1 MTKAIAVA
9 KSMVSEIENIR
20 ESAIISTSI
29 EAVEFLTQLTLPIL
43 LPILIILSVE

>member
-9 KSMVSEIENIR
+9 KSMVSEIETIR
-20 ESAIISTSI
+20 ESAIVSTSI
-29 EAVEFLTQLTLPIL
+29 EVVEFLTQLTLPIL

>member
-1 MTKAIAVA
+1 MTKAIAIA
-9 KSMVSEIENIR
+9 KSMVGEIENIR
-20 ESAIISTSI
+20 ETAIISTAI